1 MIEDGANALTS
12 GASVLLCLKERLT
25 PMITDDAGAS
35 QMDEDA
41 DNQETGS
48 YDMVPE
54 YGICCVD
61 TVVGT
66 ITVAQFQDDIQRSRL
81 RTFLARYIP
90 TEVLLEHNNYSQE
103 TIGTLRLIAPKAVFE
118 HLRGDEMP
126 SGKLPT
132 HT

>member
-25 PMITDDAGAS
+25 PVIITDDESSSATADH
-35 QMDEDA
+35 MDD
-41 DNQETGS
+41 DQEIGS

-90 TEVLLEHNNYSQE
+90 TEVLLEHNHFSQE
-103 TIGTLRLIAPKAVFE
+103 TIGTLRLIAPRAAFE

-126 SGKLPT
+126 SGK
-132 HT
+132 

>member
-25 PMITDDAGAS
+25 PVITDDS
-35 QMDEDA
+35 DTNHMDD
-41 DNQETGS
+41 DTDIGS

-90 TEVLLEHNNYSQE
+90 TEVLLEHNHFSQE

-126 SGKLPT
+126 SGKPPIPT
-132 HT
+132 

>member
-1 MIEDGANALTS
+1 MIEDGANASS

-25 PMITDDAGAS
+25 PVITDESSANH
-35 QMDEDA
+35 MDDDT
-41 DNQETGS
+41 DNQEMGS

-90 TEVLLEHNNYSQE
+90 TEVLLEHNHYSQE
-103 TIGTLRLIAPKAVFE
+103 TIGTLRLVAPKAVFE
-118 HLRGDEMP
+118 FLRGDEMP
-126 SGKLPT
+126 SGK
-132 HT
+132 

>member
-25 PMITDDAGAS
+25 PLITDDSPANHMGDDDTNS
-35 QMDEDA
+35 QEI
-41 DNQETGS
+41 GS
-48 YDMVPE
+48 YEMVPE

-90 TEVLLEHNNYSQE
+90 TEVLLEHNHFTQE

-126 SGKLPT
+126 SGK
-132 HT
+132 